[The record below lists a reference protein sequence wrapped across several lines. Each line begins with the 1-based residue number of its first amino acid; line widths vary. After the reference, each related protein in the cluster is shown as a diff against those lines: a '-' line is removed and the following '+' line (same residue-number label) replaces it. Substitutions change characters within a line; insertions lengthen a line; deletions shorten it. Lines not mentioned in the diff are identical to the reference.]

1 MTGGAGISHSVRPME
16 GRDEAEACA
25 RLMSTSEPWLTLGR
39 DFDACLALLL
49 NPAKEVL
56 VAARGQSID
65 GFVILD
71 LNGAFVGYLQT
82 IGVRAA
88 ARGQGIGTALVRAA
102 EERIFQHGPNVFIC
116 VSSFNAGARRL
127 YERLG
132 YEVVGTLKDY
142 LVAGYDEILLRKS
155 IGPWRGFQET

>member
-1 MTGGAGISHSVRPME
+1 MTGEAGISHVVRPMG

-88 ARGQGIGTALVRAA
+88 

>member
-1 MTGGAGISHSVRPME
+1 MDHVIRPMASHQ
-16 GRDEAEACA
+16 EAQQCA

-39 DFDACLALLL
+39 GFEACLALLL

-56 VAARGQSID
+56 VAARDEAID

-82 IGVRAA
+82 IGVRPEV
-88 ARGQGIGTALVRAA
+88 RGRGVGSALVRAA
-102 EERIFQHGPNVFIC
+102 EARIFQRSPNVFIC
-116 VSSFNAGARRL
+116 VSSFNTGARRL

-132 YEVVGTLKDY
+132 YEAVGTLEDY
-142 LVAGYDEILLRKS
+142 LVAGYDEILLRKT
-155 IGPWRGFQET
+155 IGPWTGFEPTG